1 MTLVLNDDIFP
12 RNLIYLRK
20 KKKLSQKQLA
30 LQSGITVYYL
40 RGIEHGRFRSQLPL
54 SQYMSLCRILCVCP
68 SLMGCYDLQKLERQ
82 FYDTYAEKSTDLK

>member
-12 RNLIYLRK
+12 RKLIYLRK

-40 RGIEHGRFRSQLPL
+40 RGIEL
-54 SQYMSLCRILCVCP
+54 SVHSYHCP
-68 SLMGCYDLQKLERQ
+68 N
-82 FYDTYAEKSTDLK
+82 T